1 MYDLEATLA
10 AELSEAPPD
19 LEATLEADEAAEESE
34 DEIEDAALCA
44 AAEALD
50 AEALSQVS
58 KALVTGRA
66 TAQTRNQLTRR
77 WMKRQLQPKS
87 HLRRRG

>member
-1 MYDLEATLA
+1 MEATLA
-10 AELSEAPPD
+10 AELNEAPPD

-50 AEALSQVS
+50 AEALGQVS
-58 KALVTGRA
+58 KVLVTGRA
-66 TAQTRNQLTRR
+66 NS
-77 WMKRQLQPKS
+77 QPA
-87 HLRRRG
+87 HQALEEATDAAEVALAPAWLA